1 MCLSL
6 KFYEKHV
13 LCLCNHVYFDVC
25 LCLTSSIS
33 VPVIL
38 RSQQCDI
45 ENLILYIQ
53 YITINTDCDKILMI
67 K

>member
-6 KFYEKHV
+6 KIYEKNV

-45 ENLILYIQ
+45 ENFNIQ
-53 YITINTDCDKILMI
+53 YITINTDCDKILVI